1 MSIFDS
7 LGSQPKQQQMSPG
20 QALQQLKANPAQV
33 LKDRGIS
40 IPVGMTNPQQ
50 IVQHLVQSGQVPQS
64 RLAQA
69 MQMAQ
74 RFVGGSA
81 R

>member
-1 MSIFDS
+1 MSLFDN
-7 LGSQPKQQQMSPG
+7 LGNATQASVG
-20 QALQQLKANPAQV
+20 QRVGNPAAALEQLKANPAQV
-33 LKDRGIS
+33 LKNRGIN
-40 IPVGMTNPQQ
+40 IPAGMTNPQQ

-74 RFVGGSA
+74 RFA

>member
-1 MSIFDS
+1 MSLFDN
-7 LGSQPKQQQMSPG
+7 LGNATQASVG
-20 QALQQLKANPAQV
+20 QRMGNPAAALEQLKANPAQV
-33 LKDRGIS
+33 LKGRGIN
-40 IPVGMTNPQQ
+40 IPAGMTNPQQ

-74 RFVGGSA
+74 RFA